1 MLIKCDST
9 ERYRKY
15 SKCSCVSYRFLGL
28 TSQPSR
34 HLMYVVES
42 PGEISVFSGSW
53 AQKVNLRQSKKIS
66 ANSPK
71 EKQFCDCSILPPP
84 PSAYFFCV
92 SPAFT
97 RILRTSRIGL
107 VGFGSQ
113 FQKDFL
119 KFFQTEFQVS
129 ASPSQV
135 RRIFN
140 RSPISSSVNTRKVLV
155 RFRPTMPSWLK
166 KGQNDRALIG
176 KYSGFSTFQINV
188 WTQKGSRCCTY
199 TST

>member
-1 MLIKCDST
+1 MSTKMVEKLYENQIGFHRKVQKILKMLLCFLPFPWFNLPAITTFDV
-9 ERYRKY
+9 RYRVPWRNL
-15 SKCSCVSYRFLGL
+15 CFFRVLG
-28 TSQPSR
+28 T
-34 HLMYVVES
+34 ES
-42 PGEISVFSGSW
+42 EPATE
-53 AQKVNLRQSKKIS
+53 QEIS
-66 ANSPK
+66 ANYLQ
-71 EKQFCDCSILPPP
+71 EKHSCDYSILPPARP
-84 PSAYFFCV
+84 AYFFCV

-119 KFFQTEFQVS
+119 KLFQTELQLS

-155 RFRPTMPSWLK
+155 RFRPMMPSWLK
-166 KGQNDRALIG
+166 KGQKNSER
-176 KYSGFSTFQINV
+176 
-188 WTQKGSRCCTY
+188 
-199 TST
+199 

>member
-1 MLIKCDST
+1 MFLCFLPFSWLNLPAVTTFDV
-9 ERYRKY
+9 RYRVPWGNL
-15 SKCSCVSYRFLGL
+15 SFFRVLG
-28 TSQPSR
+28 T
-34 HLMYVVES
+34 ES
-42 PGEISVFSGSW
+42 EPATEHE
-53 AQKVNLRQSKKIS
+53 IS
-66 ANSPK
+66 ANSLK
-71 EKQFCDCSILPPP
+71 EKQFCDCSILPPA

-97 RILRTSRIGL
+97 RILRTCRIGL

-113 FQKDFL
+113 LQKDFL

-155 RFRPTMPSWLK
+155 RFRPMMPSWLK
-166 KGQNDRALIG
+166 KGQKIQSVKKLLG
-176 KYSGFSTFQINV
+176 KILDFPPF
-188 WTQKGSRCCTY
+188 K
-199 TST
+199 